1 MINKKTGFW
10 IRFLVR
16 LLDFAIVGAASVLV
30 AYLLMDANGVIHF
43 KKWYMFY
50 VWSSIT
56 TIVIFLWF
64 IFVPFITRGQ
74 TPIMWIMRIK
84 IIFNNEKIFLSIIR
98 REFLFS
104 LTWMFMN
111 LLTMVVVNHTLIHK
125 FSLTNQ
131 ENITYSDWEKLRKN
145 IITSVGSIM
154 IVIQFIYAISIF
166 VRGEKKGLHDS
177 QSNTWTIWVNKY
189 INKPKEIKETKIKPR
204 LMVNNPV
211 LWVNRRNDE

>member
-1 MINKKTGFW
+1 
-10 IRFLVR
+10 
-16 LLDFAIVGAASVLV
+16 
-30 AYLLMDANGVIHF
+30 
-43 KKWYMFY
+43 
-50 VWSSIT
+50 
-56 TIVIFLWF
+56 
-64 IFVPFITRGQ
+64 
-74 TPIMWIMRIK
+74 MRIK